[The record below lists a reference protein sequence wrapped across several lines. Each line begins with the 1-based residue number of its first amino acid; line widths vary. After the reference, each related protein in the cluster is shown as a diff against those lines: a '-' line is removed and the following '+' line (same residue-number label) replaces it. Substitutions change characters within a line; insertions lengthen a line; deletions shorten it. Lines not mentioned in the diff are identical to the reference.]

1 MIEID
6 CDNVVEYLHRV
17 GILKNERDA
26 RAQWLTWGVSNVVL
40 RVFVEPRQD
49 IVVKQSREQLRTK
62 ADWFSRLDR
71 IYREADVMQI
81 LAKILP
87 PQAVPNVLF
96 EDRENYVFVM
106 EAIDAEHRV
115 WKEDLLNGQVDLQM
129 AEILAHY
136 LATIHRET
144 RELVDSASQ
153 LADCEVF
160 DQLRVDPFYRY
171 LINRHTDLKPAIDQ
185 LVAESLS
192 VKECMVLADFSPK
205 NILITE
211 SDGKNLPQ
219 VTLVDFETGHYG
231 DPAFDLGFF
240 LSHLMLKTVL
250 HRRSPG
256 SMLELIKQFWRS
268 YIDGRQI
275 VEASDVRELNRR
287 TVAHLAGCMLA
298 RIDGKSPVDYLEDNN
313 QQELVRDY
321 VRYLFLSP
329 VVEVEAAIDQLVKPL

>member
-1 MIEID
+1 MIEVD

-17 GILKNERDA
+17 GVLNNQKNA

-40 RVFVEPRQD
+40 RVFVKSGQD
-49 IVVKQSREQLRTK
+49 IVVKQSRERLRTK

-81 LAKILP
+81 LANILP
-87 PQAVPNVLF
+87 AQAVPKVLF

-115 WKEDLLNGQVDLQM
+115 WKEDLLNGQVDLRM
-129 AEILAHY
+129 ADILAQF
-136 LATIHRET
+136 LATVHRET
-144 RELVDSASQ
+144 QGLIETESQ

-171 LINRHTDLKPAIDQ
+171 LINRHPDLKPAIDQ

-192 VKECMVLADFSPK
+192 VKECLVLADFSPK

-211 SDGKNLPQ
+211 SDGEESPQ

-240 LSHLMLKTVL
+240 LSHLMLKAVL
-250 HRRSPG
+250 HRNSPA
-256 SMLELIKQFWRS
+256 SMLDLIKRFWRS
-268 YIDGRQI
+268 YVDGRQI
-275 VEASDVRELNRR
+275 VETSGVQELNRR
-287 TVAHLAGCMLA
+287 TVLHLAGCMLA
-298 RIDGKSPVDYLEDNN
+298 RIDGKSPVDYLDEGN
-313 QQELVRDY
+313 QQDFVRDY
-321 VRYLFLSP
+321 VRHLFLTP
-329 VVEVEAAIDQLVKPL
+329 VNDVEAAIDRLENTL